1 MKHLKAASFLLL
13 GAVSLTAA
21 CQQQPAATAVDPA
34 NMSEDQK
41 AIYIYGAAI
50 GQQLAQ
56 QNEPLRLSPAE
67 LGIFLSGFGDTISG
81 KEPAVAIEEYE
92 ARFRELAETRV
103 AASAAEAQAELE
115 AAAAGPR
122 AAGEVFLDAA
132 AAQEGA
138 VRTDSGLV
146 IRTITAGKGGAHPQP
161 TDKVRVHYH
170 GTLPDGTVFDS
181 SVERGEPAE
190 FPLNGVIS
198 CWTEGVQR
206 MTVGE
211 KVQLVCPP
219 DLAYGNRNAGPIPP
233 GSTLSF
239 EVELLAINGK

>member
-1 MKHLKAASFLLL
+1 MKHPKAASLLLL
-13 GAVSLTAA
+13 GTVSLIAA
-21 CQQQPAATAVDPA
+21 CQQQPAAAIEPGS
-34 NMSEDQK
+34 MSEDQK

-50 GQQLAQ
+50 GRQLAQ

-67 LGIFLSGFGDTISG
+67 LAIFLGGLGDTASG
-81 KEPAVAIEEYE
+81 KEPAVKIEDYE
-92 ARFRELAETRV
+92 AKFRELAEARV
-103 AASAAEAQAELE
+103 AASAE

-122 AAGEVFLDAA
+122 AAGEKFLAEA

-138 VRTDSGLV
+138 VKTDSGLV
-146 IRTITAGKGGAHPQP
+146 IRTITPGKGGAHPKP
-161 TDKVRVHYH
+161 TDKVSVHYH

-190 FPLNGVIS
+190 FPLNGVIA
-198 CWTEGVQR
+198 CWTEGVQH

-233 GSTLSF
+233 GSTLNF